1 MEFWRYLLAALVT
14 VALCATLSPLA
25 QALPVSPPSVGTTS
39 RHGGQSVETQPSSVR
54 SETLQE
60 NTKIPA
66 REVRSAEEEEEMSG
80 SVSAGDATENST
92 SLDSGSAGCAA
103 ENSTQS
109 NFAQCMEQCYLS
121 HPPQEKINE
130 FREKNFEEEDNQNKQ
145 VSFALSEWLEDY
157 HRWSYCK
164 DWEPGNE
171 CEVEPGEEP
180 QQNELDRVNDM
191 KKTIKDVLDYNVTYD
206 AMYYPRYL
214 VRTASGLRVTHLK
227 YNESTREW
235 DEKHR
240 H

>member
-25 QALPVSPPSVGTTS
+25 QALPVSPSVGTTS
-39 RHGGQSVETQPSSVR
+39 RHGGQSVETQPSSVG

-80 SVSAGDATENST
+80 SVSAGDAAENST

-109 NFAQCMEQCYLS
+109 NFTKCMEQCYLS
-121 HPPQEKINE
+121 RIPQEKIDE
-130 FREKNFEEEDNQNKQ
+130 LREINIEEGNQNMQ

-171 CEVEPGEEP
+171 CEGEI
-180 QQNELDRVNDM
+180 QQNIFDRLNKM
-191 KKTIKDVLDYNVTYD
+191 KKTIKDVLGYNVTDD
-206 AMYYPRYL
+206 ATYYPRYL

-235 DEKHR
+235 DEKYR

>member
-39 RHGGQSVETQPSSVR
+39 RHRGQSVETQPSSVG

-80 SVSAGDATENST
+80 SVSAGDVTENST

-130 FREKNFEEEDNQNKQ
+130 LREINFEEEDNQNKQ
-145 VSFALSEWLEDY
+145 VSFALSEWLENY

-171 CEVEPGEEP
+171 CEGEL
-180 QQNELDRVNDM
+180 QQNIFDRLNDM
-191 KKTIKDVLDYNVTYD
+191 KKAIKDVLGYNVAYN

-214 VRTASGLRVTHLK
+214 VRTASSLRVTHLK

-235 DEKHR
+235 DKKYR